1 MINDRSMLNK
11 FLHYAYP
18 STPVP
23 LEIDRSEELFR
34 TLLMAVS
41 VFNGLGHAAF
51 LIMLLFCEIHSLALF
66 NAASVICYVICFRL
80 ARLRMIK
87 ASWLLLAAEVTI
99 HGIAATSIIGWDA
112 SFHLYILLLLPV
124 FMISC
129 FENRA
134 LRYSLT
140 AAVTGI
146 YIWMDVEL
154 KYAQPSSMMNPLTI
168 SLIDK
173 FNLMTFI
180 IISIIMTSLYYRLV
194 VKTELYLRKMAA
206 TDPLTGLRNRRS
218 IHESAIMGAAGQ
230 RRYGRPVSFIMCD
243 IDFFKNINDTYGH
256 ESGDEV
262 LKSIAQIIK
271 NEVREIDHAARWGG
285 EEFLLLLPETP
296 LQGGLLTAE
305 RLRKT
310 IEQQKVQV
318 KNTTISLTM
327 TFGVSTLEL
336 DGSVLHAIDRA
347 DMALLEGKR
356 AGRNRVVAAMVE
368 DITATQGAWNSS

>member
-1 MINDRSMLNK
+1 MINIKYMLNK
-11 FLHYAYP
+11 FLHYVYP

-23 LEIDRSEELFR
+23 LEINRSEELFR
-34 TLLMAVS
+34 TLLMAVAA
-41 VFNGLGHAAF
+41 FNGLGHAAF
-51 LIMLLFCEIHSLALF
+51 LVMLYFCEIYSLALF
-66 NAASVICYVICFRL
+66 NIASVICYVICFRL
-80 ARLRMIK
+80 ARLRMVK

-99 HGIAATSIIGWDA
+99 HGVAATLIIGWDA

-124 FMISC
+124 FMISGV
-129 FENRA
+129 ENRV

-140 AAVTGI
+140 ASITGI
-146 YIWMDVEL
+146 YIWMDIFL
-154 KYAQPSSMMNPLTI
+154 KSAQPSGMMNPLTI
-168 SLIDK
+168 AFLDK
-173 FNLMTFI
+173 FNLMTYI
-180 IISIIMTSLYYRLV
+180 VIAIVMTSLYYRLV
-194 VKTELYLRKMAA
+194 VKTEHYLREMAA

-218 IHESAIMGAAGQ
+218 MHESAIMGAAGQ
-230 RRYGRPVSFIMCD
+230 RRYGRPVSFVMCD

-310 IEQQKVQV
+310 IELQKVQV
-318 KNTTISLTM
+318 KNATISLTM

-336 DGSVLHAIDRA
+336 DGSVLNAIDRA

-356 AGRNRVVAAMVE
+356 TGRNRVVAAMVE
-368 DITATQGAWNSS
+368 DIPASQGAWSNY